1 MPENGPPYHAPMAER
16 ARDLML
22 AVEQRLQELERVT
35 RDTATAQWAQ
45 VCKAEGWPVALVA
58 YHVARGFDRV
68 ASFIEAAAS
77 GEGPH
82 RYNWDETHALNARI
96 AGEHPLPTRD
106 EVLATARESIER
118 VRSVVSQMSDADL
131 AEVALINGPFQG
143 SFEWLVRTLMPKHAD
158 GHLASIASALAN

>member
-1 MPENGPPYHAPMAER
+1 MAER

-77 GEGPH
+77 GEGRTATTGTRRTRSTRGSRAST
-82 RYNWDETHALNARI
+82 RYRPA
-96 AGEHPLPTRD
+96 TRC
-106 EVLATARESIER
+106 
-118 VRSVVSQMSDADL
+118 
-131 AEVALINGPFQG
+131 
-143 SFEWLVRTLMPKHAD
+143 
-158 GHLASIASALAN
+158 